1 MHYDALE
8 LAKYIVVKCMKDGQ
22 PISNMRLQFLLYI
35 VQREFL
41 QVKDHCAY
49 YDETQAWVFGPAIR
63 NVYAE
68 FCIFGGMEI
77 EFPLEYFMLNVKDIE
92 LDYQDKYLI
101 DTLVNKYRT
110 SKPWEINDVVK
121 PKGGAWDIVW
131 ANGAGFR
138 RPIPFELIKSK
149 G

>member
-1 MHYDALE
+1 MCYDALK
-8 LAKYIVVKCMKDGQ
+8 LAKYMVVKCMKDGY
-22 PISNMRLQFLLYI
+22 PVSNMRLQFLLYI

-49 YDETQAWVFGPAIR
+49 YDETQAWVFGPVIR

-68 FCIFGGMEI
+68 FCMFGGIPI
-77 EFPLEYFMLNVKDIE
+77 EFPVEYLMPNIE
-92 LDYQDKYLI
+92 NIKLDDQDKYLI

-110 SKPWEINDVVK
+110 YKPWEINDVVK

-131 ANGAGFR
+131 ANGAGFKM
-138 RPIPFELIKSK
+138 PIPFELIKSK

>member
-8 LAKYIVVKCMKDGQ
+8 LAKYIVVKCMKEGH

-41 QVKDHCAY
+41 QVKNHCVY
-49 YDETQAWVFGPAIR
+49 YDETQAWAFGPCIR

-68 FCIFGGMEI
+68 FCMFGGMEI

-92 LDYQDKYLI
+92 LDYPDKYLI